1 MARAAT
7 DQLIVAAAPRCGWT
21 RAAACTVPSSGRSP
35 TTTTSPPTT
44 GTPTATTTSHNVWRL
59 HRGNK
64 LLLLS
69 LKIFAA
75 KVTRHVRNR
84 YICDCMVHLSFLII
98 SILLGQI
105 VADVPKNVEPQC
117 DLLNPVRRTLTAYL
131 NSSRAKDKDSS
142 ILSRRSNA
150 SSLKYFSV
158 CVWISTTVEL
168 LMFFFLFFGLLNS
181 W

>member
-105 VADVPKNVEPQC
+105 VADVPKNMVRQSESF
-117 DLLNPVRRTLTAYL
+117 NPVRRTRTYL
-131 NSSRAKDKDSS
+131 NSFSAKDNDSS